1 MTFCA
6 FNTVF
11 LTGLMELVFAHS
23 RQARSNSLLYQQI
36 DVITNSNCS
45 GSFPLLFKE
54 GLGEVANK
62 CSLFTL
68 IFVFF

>member
-1 MTFCA
+1 ME
-6 FNTVF
+6 F
-11 LTGLMELVFAHS
+11 L
-23 RQARSNSLLYQQI
+23 LLTLQ
-36 DVITNSNCS
+36 NGNCS
-45 GSFPLLFKE
+45 GSFPLLLKE